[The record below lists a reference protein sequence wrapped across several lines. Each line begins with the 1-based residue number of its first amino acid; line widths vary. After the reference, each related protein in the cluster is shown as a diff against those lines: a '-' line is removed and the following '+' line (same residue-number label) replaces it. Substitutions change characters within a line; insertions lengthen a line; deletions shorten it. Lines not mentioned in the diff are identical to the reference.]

1 MNIYHYTDLNAVHSI
16 LDTHKIRMTD
26 IRFLNDKTEFLKG
39 IEILRDASED
49 IFSGE
54 EDYSPGFIAAVTMWL
69 PKIFEELENFQYP
82 DEVLYVAS
90 FSRSEDTLSQWRSY
104 GMFAVGL
111 NEDIL
116 FDELH
121 FNKIDYIECHYV
133 IDPGDAI
140 EIAEN
145 LLHEKALQV
154 LNQRWLEDDPTNQNP
169 MLSIDLKEIIS
180 LLATTFKHACFSEE
194 EEIRIVK
201 RADPEAEAIKFRA
214 KNNLLIPFFELELSP
229 EVFTSIRIGPL
240 DNQKLVEHTL
250 DIYVAHRQAKLMSQ
264 EINVEYQMVVESSE
278 IPYRTL

>member
-1 MNIYHYTDLNAVHSI
+1 MDLYHYTDLNAVHSI

-39 IEILRDASED
+39 IEILREAAEG
-49 IFSGE
+49 IFNGE
-54 EDYSPGFIAAVTMWL
+54 EDYCPGFVAAAKNWL
-69 PKIFEELENFQYP
+69 PQVFQELENFHYA
-82 DEVLYVAS
+82 DEAMYVAS

-111 NEDIL
+111 NEQIL
-116 FDELH
+116 LEELH
-121 FNKIDYIECHYV
+121 YNKIDHIECHYV
-133 IDPGDAI
+133 IHLGDAI

-145 LLHEKALQV
+145 LLHEKALKV
-154 LNQRWLEDDPTNQNP
+154 LNQYWLEDDPTNRNQ
-169 MLSIDLKEIIS
+169 MLYIDLKEIIS

-201 RADPEAEAIKFRA
+201 RAEPEAEAIKFRV
-214 KNNLLIPFFELELSP
+214 KNNLLIPFFEFELSP
-229 EVFTSIRIGPL
+229 EVFTCIRIGPL

-264 EINVEYQMVVESSE
+264 EINIEYQMVIESSD